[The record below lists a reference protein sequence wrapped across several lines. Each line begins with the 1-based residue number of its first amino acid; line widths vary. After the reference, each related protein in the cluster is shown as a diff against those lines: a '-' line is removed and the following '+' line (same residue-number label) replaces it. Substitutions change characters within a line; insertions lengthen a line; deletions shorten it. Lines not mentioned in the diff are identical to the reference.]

1 MLYYEGRMRAW
12 GGAQSLPAVHGVRRG
27 DDRRSGSASR
37 AGLWDP
43 PTDHMRPFLSVQT
56 GKMKWGEGM

>member
-43 PTDHMRPFLSVQT
+43 PTDHIYIYMYVCMHNS
-56 GKMKWGEGM
+56 MN